1 MTSSPCD
8 FDVGGDSSLWDF
20 SERLESMLESRDM
33 TSQLRQLCTARSSRS
48 RRRDVILSRANRDE
62 VLNFHMAGGL
72 DKGGGVFVA
81 KLEPDSKPYIAGLRR
96 GDQVS
101 IIQLKLAKQVSW
113 RRYESRRSSK
123 PKLHW
128 EKIYTF
134 YGMPVSVILPR
145 FCEKLLLH
153 TKFHQNQSISC

>member
-8 FDVGGDSSLWDF
+8 FDVGGSSTLWDF
-20 SERLESMLESRDM
+20 AERLEASLAESRDM
-33 TSQLRQLCTARSSRS
+33 TSQLRQLCAARSRRS

-101 IIQLKLAKQVSW
+101 LVKLVSAT
-113 RRYESRRSSK
+113 
-123 PKLHW
+123 L
-128 EKIYTF
+128 
-134 YGMPVSVILPR
+134 
-145 FCEKLLLH
+145 
-153 TKFHQNQSISC
+153 Q